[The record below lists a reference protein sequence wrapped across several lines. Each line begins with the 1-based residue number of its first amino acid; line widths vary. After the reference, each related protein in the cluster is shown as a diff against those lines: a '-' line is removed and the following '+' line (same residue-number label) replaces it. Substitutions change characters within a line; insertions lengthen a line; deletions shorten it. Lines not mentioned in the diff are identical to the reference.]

1 MSAVWNYFMISK
13 DDSRVSVCNKCSSE
27 VQRGGNKAKS
37 FNTTNLISHLKSGH
51 SQYVFKEYEAA
62 TMTKKTKPAG
72 GIATARIN
80 ARDLLTASRGYMLLN
95 IDFCI
100 NQDNGL

>member
-1 MSAVWNYFMISK
+1 MSAVWNYFTISK
-13 DDSRVSVCNKCSSE
+13 DDSRVAVCNKCSSE

-37 FNTTNLISHLKSGH
+37 FNTTNLISHLKSRH

-72 GIATARIN
+72 GNATVISIPEAFEKGLY
-80 ARDLLTASRGYMLLN
+80 LLVLV
-95 IDFCI
+95 C
-100 NQDNGL
+100 